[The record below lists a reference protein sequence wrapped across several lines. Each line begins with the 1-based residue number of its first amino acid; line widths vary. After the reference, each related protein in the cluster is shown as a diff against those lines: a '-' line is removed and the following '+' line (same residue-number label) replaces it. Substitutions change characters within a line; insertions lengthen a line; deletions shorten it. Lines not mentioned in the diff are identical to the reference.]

1 MPLSTQ
7 ELLEIK
13 QIREGLIVLKNNQ
26 LRGILMISSINF
38 VLKSEEEQKAIIYH
52 FQAFLNSLDFYL
64 QIVVQS
70 RRTNIRG
77 YIDKIK
83 ELKKEQTNDLLR
95 HQTAGYIDFLEEFVR
110 KEDVYS
116 KNFFVVV
123 PYSVGETKTSTRD
136 VVASRKGTLSEEV
149 FKRSRDQL
157 YQRME
162 FVALGLRRC
171 SLHSVPLTSSEL
183 IELLWSMHHPKQA
196 EKGYFPEIPEELIM

>member
-26 LRGILMISSINF
+26 LRGILMISSVNF
-38 VLKSEEEQKAIIYH
+38 ILKSEEEQKAIIYH

-83 ELKKEQTNDLLR
+83 N
-95 HQTAGYIDFLEEFVR
+95 FLHF
-110 KEDVYS
+110 
-116 KNFFVVV
+116 
-123 PYSVGETKTSTRD
+123 
-136 VVASRKGTLSEEV
+136 
-149 FKRSRDQL
+149 
-157 YQRME
+157 
-162 FVALGLRRC
+162 
-171 SLHSVPLTSSEL
+171 
-183 IELLWSMHHPKQA
+183 
-196 EKGYFPEIPEELIM
+196 

>member
-13 QIREGLIVLKNNQ
+13 QIREGVLVLKNNQ
-26 LRGILMISSINF
+26 LRGILMVSSINF
-38 VLKSEEEQKAIIYH
+38 VLKSEEEQKATIYH
-52 FQAFLNSLDFYL
+52 FQSFLNSLDFYL
-64 QIVVQS
+64 QIVIQS

-83 ELKKEQTNDLLR
+83 KIEKEHTNELLQF
-95 HQTAGYIDFLEEFVR
+95 QIAGYIKFLEDFVR

-116 KNFFVVV
+116 KNFFVII
-123 PYSVGETKTSTRD
+123 PYGVGETKTSTRD
-136 VVASRKGTLSEEV
+136 VMAARKGTLTDEIFE
-149 FKRSRDQL
+149 RARDQL

-162 FVALGLRRC
+162 FAALGLRRC
-171 SLHSVPLTSSEL
+171 GLHSAPLTSSEI

-196 EKGYFPEIPEELIM
+196 EKGYFPEIPDELIM

>member
-1 MPLSTQ
+1 
-7 ELLEIK
+7 
-13 QIREGLIVLKNNQ
+13 
-26 LRGILMISSINF
+26 MISSINF